1 MLCTRISGVTNV
13 LIHNIPFS
21 IWTRRLPFQ
30 IKPCRQSSA
39 TNLTNF
45 STNRPLLN
53 QQSEPASL
61 AGKCVNKFPTEMQPY
76 LRLMRTDKPIGTWL
90 LFWPCGWSVA
100 LATQPGMLPD
110 PTLLALMLAG
120 SFIMRGAGCTINDM
134 WDQNIDKQVNRC
146 KNTQVFI

>member
-1 MLCTRISGVTNV
+1 MMLCTRISGVTNV

-76 LRLMRTDKPIGTWL
+76 LRLMRTDKPIGNHHY
-90 LFWPCGWSVA
+90 
-100 LATQPGMLPD
+100 
-110 PTLLALMLAG
+110 
-120 SFIMRGAGCTINDM
+120 FISEIILINHILESRY
-134 WDQNIDKQVNRC
+134 NIHKIFYD
-146 KNTQVFI
+146 